1 MRHARSY
8 VAALR
13 EGFRRGAEDRVS
25 ERRISH
31 IEADFA
37 RYIHAITDQTGRIR
51 LPTGEI
57 VPKVPFSVL
66 WLAEG
71 ETFIGETHVRHR
83 LNDYLIKEGGP
94 RRLWHPPRAAPAGL
108 RQADPGARARGVPS
122 RRPLSRAG
130 HVSRGQCRI
139 RPNHRGERRRA
150 GERDPRPGRQ
160 RAVAPLLDC
169 AVVVTL
175 PGPVGSPFRLPWR
188 EIARAFLMRIR
199 IGR

>member
-1 MRHARSY
+1 MTAELVQPSLRHARSY

-66 WLAEG
+66 WLVEG
-71 ETFIGETHVRHR
+71 EAFIGETQF
-83 LNDYLIKEGGP
+83 G
-94 RRLWHPPRAAPAGL
+94 
-108 RQADPGARARGVPS
+108 
-122 RRPLSRAG
+122 
-130 HVSRGQCRI
+130 
-139 RPNHRGERRRA
+139 
-150 GERDPRPGRQ
+150 
-160 RAVAPLLDC
+160 
-169 AVVVTL
+169 T
-175 PGPVGSPFRLPWR
+175 GSTTT
-188 EIARAFLMRIR
+188 
-199 IGR
+199 